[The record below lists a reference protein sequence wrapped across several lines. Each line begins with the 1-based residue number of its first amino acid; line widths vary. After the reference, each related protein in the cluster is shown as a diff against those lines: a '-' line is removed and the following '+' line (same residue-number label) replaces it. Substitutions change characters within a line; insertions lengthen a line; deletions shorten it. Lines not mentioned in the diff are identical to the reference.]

1 MILYSSNEVPRI
13 QALIP
18 TEIALEGGWIEQV
31 NESEN
36 YLKFKQEW
44 SRKKE
49 EHKDLRSSD
58 SNQSYVST

>member
-1 MILYSSNEVPRI
+1 MTLYSSNKVPRI

-18 TEIALEGGWIEQV
+18 TEIVLEGGWIGQI
-31 NESEN
+31 NKSEN
-36 YLKFKQEW
+36 LLQFKQEW
-44 SRKKE
+44 SKKKE